1 MRLRINRFWRSGYS
15 LVEISLA
22 LLVIAVGFLTAFAL
36 FPEGLNQARRSVQET
51 EIAAF
56 AGFVFSGLDLETAIT
71 NDTWSSTFEAGL
83 ELMHSHSLQLAGQ
96 PRVRVFNNWNT
107 ISNFWWIPNFYAGPQ
122 LKLYQYKT
130 ALFTYNLRIGSIP
143 GRDAR
148 YARLEVWPGQYA
160 TRPAWP
166 GKVFYREY
174 LASHTK

>member
-1 MRLRINRFWRSGYS
+1 MRRRVNRICQGGYS

-56 AGFVFSGLDLETAIT
+56 ANFVFSGLDLETAIT
-71 NDTWSSTFEAGL
+71 NDPWSSSFDAGL
-83 ELMHSHSLQLAGQ
+83 ELLQSHSLELAGQ
-96 PRVRVFNNWNT
+96 PRVRVFNNWNA
-107 ISNFWWIPNFYAGPQ
+107 ISNFWWIPKFYAGPE

-148 YARLEVWPGQYA
+148 YARLEVWPGQFA
-160 TRPAWP
+160 TNPTWR

-174 LASHTK
+174 LPSHTK